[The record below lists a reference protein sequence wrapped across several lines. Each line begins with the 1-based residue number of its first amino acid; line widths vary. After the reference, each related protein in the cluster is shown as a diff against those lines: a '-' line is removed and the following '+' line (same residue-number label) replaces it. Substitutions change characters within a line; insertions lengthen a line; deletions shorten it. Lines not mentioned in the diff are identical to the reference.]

1 MTALVSTAARTTL
14 RRGLTAAIALT
25 ALACAAPAQAQRP
38 AGIFAPGV
46 PVDGPSADVRAVG
59 EVDVARDGGAA
70 IAYVRREGGE
80 DHAFLALADAGVP
93 GPGGRLDAGLPA
105 LTGRPA
111 VAASDGGRV
120 VAVFANAAGVF
131 ASVRPDGS
139 QPFGAPQQI
148 GGSGG
153 ADPVVDMAPTG
164 VAYAAWTENGDIRAA
179 YLPRRTAAFSGY
191 PAAADA
197 DPSRAAGAGGTRR
210 PRVAASADGT
220 GLVVWGE
227 PDGAGVTRVY
237 ARRLVRDRLSAVA
250 ADATVA
256 SFDGRAGGAAD
267 TPDVGFEDD
276 SSYAWVAFRQALD
289 AGGGTVTR
297 GLIRRLR
304 GSAFDPP
311 YALDG
316 APPSGAVGAPRV
328 GVNGRGQGL
337 ATVETAGGTV
347 VASVIR
353 DDTPGAVA
361 ALGVA
366 SGVSAL
372 PVAAAAE
379 NFDAIVAWNQ
389 AASLGAPAGVRA
401 RILEDDP
408 ALPVAP
414 PFGGDATLSDP
425 ALGAVD
431 PAAGLDADV
440 NRAGDAV
447 IAFIQ
452 GTDTDRRLVVAAYDR
467 APGAPAGTTTTNW
480 RRSVRPALAW
490 SPAFDVWSG
499 GMSYQVLLDG
509 QPLATTG
516 AASLVPPL
524 PIEDGTHT
532 WQVVATDRRG
542 QVARSAT
549 RNLRIDS
556 TPPEVQIRISGRRQA
571 GKPLKITV
579 QSVEERPP
587 LGSGPKQVRLDFG
600 DRTRPVALKGEVAT
614 FPKVFRRGRF
624 TLRASARDNAGNAA
638 VLRRVITI
646 KAAKKPKKAK
656 RRPSRR

>member
-1 MTALVSTAARTTL
+1 MTL

-46 PVDGPSADVRAVG
+46 PVDGPSADVRALG

-70 IAYVRREGGE
+70 IAYVRRDGGE

-93 GPGGRLDAGLPA
+93 GPGGRLDGGLPA
-105 LTGRPA
+105 LIGRPA

-120 VAVFANAAGVF
+120 VAVFANAAGVY
-131 ASVRPDGS
+131 ASVRPDAT

-148 GGSGG
+148 GGAGA

-164 VAYAAWTENGDIRAA
+164 VAYAAWTENGDVRAA
-179 YLPRRTAAFSGY
+179 YLPRRTAAFQSYAG
-191 PAAADA
+191 AADA
-197 DPSRAAGAGGTRR
+197 DPARVAGAGPARR

-237 ARRLVRDRLSAVA
+237 ARRLVRERLSAVV
-250 ADATVA
+250 ADASVA
-256 SFDGRAGGAAD
+256 SFEGRTGAAAD

-276 SSYAWVAFRQALD
+276 SSYAWVAVRQALD
-289 AGGGTVTR
+289 DGAGGTVTR

-311 YALDG
+311 FAIDG
-316 APPSGAVGAPRV
+316 APPSGAVGAPRT

-337 ATVETAGGTV
+337 ATVETPGGTV

-353 DDTPGAVA
+353 DDTPGAVT

-366 SGVSAL
+366 SGVAAL

-414 PFGGDATLSDP
+414 PFGADTALSDP
-425 ALGAVD
+425 ALGPVD

-480 RRSVRPALAW
+480 RRAARAPLAW

-524 PIEDGTHT
+524 PIPDGTHT
-532 WQVVATDRRG
+532 WQVIATDRRG

-556 TPPEVQIRISGRRQA
+556 TPPEVQLRISGRRQA
-571 GKPLKITV
+571 GRPLKITV
-579 QSVEERPP
+579 QSVEEPPP

-600 DRTRPVALKGEVAT
+600 DRSPAVALAGEVAT

-624 TLRASARDNAGNAA
+624 TLRASARDNAGNAT

-646 KAAKKPKKAK
+646 KAAKKPKKRARA
-656 RRPSRR
+656 RR